1 MSRKGS
7 RYFDY
12 DDYDDGYDDDY
23 YDDDGYDD
31 YDYDNYKKPK
41 GQTNKQV

>member
-23 YDDDGYDD
+23 YDDGYDD

-41 GQTNKQV
+41 GQNNKQV